1 MLGRSWILASRPR
14 PRALCLAA
22 VIWAAIGCAPAGPS
36 VSPPPGAEASGASN
50 RSKWIIA
57 AFLSDPPGLVPR
69 VNVAVTGG
77 RQSFGTI
84 ELPNVI
90 NTGLTIAQ
98 DGGVLHPRLAEAVP
112 SVENGLWRISP
123 DGRTET
129 SWTIKEGVVWHD
141 AAPFTTADLAFSA
154 RVARD
159 RELPLIRDVGYDLV
173 EEVVV
178 LDSRTVTVKWKEP
191 YINAPLLFGGAFLVP
206 KHLLEGPYLEDKAN
220 FVYHPYWTT
229 QFVGLGPF
237 KVREFVRGT
246 HLILEAN
253 ERYILGRPKLDGI
266 EVRFFLDANTLA
278 ANILAGAVEL
288 TIGTSFAV
296 EPALRLA
303 EQWRDGRLEMS
314 ADSADNPI
322 HIFPQFINPNPAVIL
337 DVRFRRALYH
347 AINRRELADSA
358 MGGKGVLADGIL
370 WDPSNPEWN
379 DIERSIV
386 RYPFDPRRAT
396 QLLEDIGYRKRA
408 DSAFHD
414 PTSDQR
420 LTVELRTLTSF
431 DTPVKIIFPVADYWQ
446 RVGVG
451 VDTVIVPQQLQGD
464 RKYRAERPGFDM
476 PVSPR
481 NLTRHHSAEVALPEN
496 DYRGANRARYGNP
509 DFDTLIDRYYV
520 TIPWS
525 DRMAVLARIV
535 HHMTDQVTVMGLFFD
550 MSPVMVSNRILN
562 VKAWR
567 GSDLWNP
574 HEWDVK

>member
-1 MLGRSWILASRPR
+1 MVSRR
-14 PRALCLAA
+14 LRGLLSL
-22 VIWAAIGCAPAGPS
+22 VVAAIAVGCGPTGPS
-36 VSPPPGAEASGASN
+36 APPAPGPESSGASG
-50 RSKWIIA
+50 RTKWITA

-84 ELPNVI
+84 ELPNLI

-112 SVENGLWRISP
+112 SVENGLWRVFP

-129 SWTIKEGVVWHD
+129 SWTIKQGVVWHD
-141 AAPFTTADLAFSA
+141 GAPFTTEDLAFSA

-159 RELPLIRDVGYDLV
+159 RDLPLIRDVGYDLV
-173 EEVVV
+173 DEVVI
-178 LDSRTVTVKWKEP
+178 LDPRTATVKWEQP
-191 YINAPLLFGGAFLVP
+191 YIDAATLFGGATLVP

-229 QFVGLGPF
+229 QFIGLGPF

-253 ERYILGRPKLDGI
+253 EQYILGRPKLDGI
-266 EVRFFLDANTLA
+266 EIRFFLDANTLA
-278 ANILAGAVEL
+278 ANLLAGAVEM
-288 TIGTSFAV
+288 TIGTTFAV
-296 EPALRLA
+296 EPALRLG
-303 EQWRDGRLEMS
+303 EQWRDGRVETS
-314 ADSADNPI
+314 AASAGNPM
-322 HIFPQFINPNPAVIL
+322 HVFPQFINPNPPVIGDL
-337 DVRFRRALYH
+337 RFRRALYH
-347 AINRRELADSA
+347 AIDRQEIADTA

-370 WDPSNPEWN
+370 WDASNPEWK
-379 DIERSIV
+379 DIERSVV
-386 RYPFDPRRAT
+386 RYPFDPRRSN
-396 QLLEDIGYRKRA
+396 QLIEEIGYRKRA
-408 DSAFHD
+408 DGFFYD

-431 DTPVKIIFPVADYWQ
+431 DTAVKIIFPVADYWQ

-451 VDTVIVPQQLQGD
+451 VDTLIVPQQLQGD
-464 RKYRAERPGFDM
+464 RKYRAERPGFDL
-476 PVSPR
+476 PTSPR

-496 DYRGANRARYGNP
+496 DYRGANRARYSNP

-520 TIPWS
+520 TIPWTE
-525 DRMAVLARIV
+525 RMAVLSQIV

-550 MSPVMVSNRILN
+550 ITPVMVANRIRN

-567 GSDLWNP
+567 GSELWNP